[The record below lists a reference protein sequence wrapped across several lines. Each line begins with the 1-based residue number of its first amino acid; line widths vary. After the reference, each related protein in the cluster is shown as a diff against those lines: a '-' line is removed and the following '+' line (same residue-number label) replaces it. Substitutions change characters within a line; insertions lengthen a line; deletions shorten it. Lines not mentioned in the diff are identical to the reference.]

1 MLFRVRRIGRS
12 MQFQNPD
19 ILYLLVVIPI
29 IIAYYIFVSRRRA
42 AMRVSTLGGERMPR
56 TLRYWLRD
64 LPMVLR
70 LSALAVLIVALA
82 RPVEAHSSSE
92 SSTEGIDIVLAMDI
106 SGSMLAK
113 DFEPDRITA
122 SKHLA
127 SEFAAE
133 RIGDRI
139 SVVAFAGEA
148 FTQCPL
154 TSDKASVGTMLSRL
168 RSGVVD
174 DGTAIGNG
182 LATAINRLRESG
194 AKSKVVVLLTDGVN
208 NRGQISPIMAAEIAR
223 DMGIKVYTI
232 GVGTKGQAPM
242 PAVDMFGNQT
252 YVMADVEI
260 DEELL
265 RKIANTTGGEYF
277 RAVDNEALKQIYSQI
292 DEMEKSEVQ
301 ITHYTS
307 YEELYLGWL
316 LLGLL
321 LLVAEFIVERIVLN
335 RIP

>member
-1 MLFRVRRIGRS
+1 

-19 ILYLLVVIPI
+19 ILYLLVVIPL

-42 AMRVSTLGGERMPR
+42 VMRVSTLGGERMPR

>member
-1 MLFRVRRIGRS
+1 
-12 MQFQNPD
+12 MQFHNPE
-19 ILYLLVVIPI
+19 ILYLLAILPVIV
-29 IIAYYIFVSRRRA
+29 AYYIFVGRRRA
-42 AMRVSTLGGERMPR
+42 TMRVSTLQRGRMPR
-56 TLRYWLRD
+56 SVRYYLRH
-64 LPMVLR
+64 LPVVLR
-70 LSALAVLIVALA
+70 LMALAVGIVALA
-82 RPVEAHSSSE
+82 RPVEEHSSTE
-92 SSTEGIDIVLAMDI
+92 TSTEGIDIVLAMDI
-106 SGSMLAK
+106 SGSMLAC

-122 SKHLA
+122 AKQLA
-127 SEFAAE
+127 SEFASE
-133 RIGDRI
+133 RVGDRI

-182 LATAINRLRESG
+182 LATAINRLRESS

-208 NRGQISPIMAAEIAR
+208 NRGQISPIMAADIAR

-242 PAVDMFGNQT
+242 PVMDKYGNKS
-252 YVMADVEI
+252 YPMVKVEI
-260 DEELL
+260 DEQLL
-265 RKIANTTGGEYF
+265 KNISKTTGGEYF
-277 RAVDNEALKQIYSQI
+277 RAVDNKALEEIYARI
-292 DEMEKSEVQ
+292 NEMEKSEVQ

-307 YEELYLGWL
+307 YEELYFGWL
-316 LLGLL
+316 LLMFLL
-321 LLVAEFIVERIVLN
+321 LALEFVVERVMLN

>member
-1 MLFRVRRIGRS
+1 
-12 MQFQNPD
+12 MQFQNPE
-19 ILYLLVVIPI
+19 ILYLLAIIPVIV
-29 IIAYYIFVSRRRA
+29 AYYIFVSRRRA
-42 AMRVSTLGGERMPR
+42 TMRVSTLQRGRMPR
-56 TLRYWLRD
+56 TLRYYLRH
-64 LPMVLR
+64 LPIVLR
-70 LSALAVLIVALA
+70 LLALTAGIVALA
-82 RPVEAHSSSE
+82 RPVEEHSSTE
-92 SSTEGIDIVLAMDI
+92 TSTEGIDIVLAMDI
-106 SGSMLAK
+106 SGSMLAR

-122 SKHLA
+122 AKQLA

-133 RIGDRI
+133 RVGDRI

-194 AKSKVVVLLTDGVN
+194 SKSKVVVLLTDGVN

-223 DMGIKVYTI
+223 DMGVKVYTI

-242 PAVDMFGNQT
+242 PAMDMFGNKT

-260 DEELL
+260 DEKLL
-265 RKIANTTGGEYF
+265 RSIAKTTGGEYF
-277 RAVDNEALKQIYSQI
+277 RAVDNKALGEIYARI
-292 DEMEKSEVQ
+292 NEMEKSEVQ

-307 YEELYLGWL
+307 YEELYFGWL
-316 LLGLL
+316 LLSLL
-321 LLVAEFIVERIVLN
+321 LLAFEFVVERVVLN

>member
-1 MLFRVRRIGRS
+1 MVVS
-12 MQFQNPD
+12 MQFQNPE
-19 ILYLLVVIPI
+19 ILYLLAVIPI
-29 IIAYYIFVSRRRA
+29 VIAYYIFVGRRRA
-42 AMRVSTLGGERMPR
+42 SLRVTTLGTERMPR

-64 LPMVLR
+64 MPIVLR
-70 LSALAVLIVALA
+70 LAALAVLIVALA
-82 RPVEAHSSSE
+82 RPVEAHSSTE

-106 SGSMLAK
+106 SGSMLAR

-127 SEFAAE
+127 SEFASM
-133 RIGDRI
+133 RVGDRI

-194 AKSKVVVLLTDGVN
+194 SKSKVVVLLTDGVN

-242 PAVDMFGNQT
+242 PAVDMFGNQS

-260 DEELL
+260 DEQLL
-265 RKIANTTGGEYF
+265 RNIAKTTGGEYF
-277 RAVDNEALKQIYSQI
+277 RAVDNEALKQIYARI

-307 YEELYLGWL
+307 YEELYFGWL

-321 LLVAEFIVERIVLN
+321 LLAAEFAIERLVLN

>member
-1 MLFRVRRIGRS
+1 

-19 ILYLLVVIPI
+19 ILYLLVVIPL

-42 AMRVSTLGGERMPR
+42 AMRVSTLGGERMPH

-194 AKSKVVVLLTDGVN
+194 SKSKVVVLLTDGVN

>member
-1 MLFRVRRIGRS
+1 MVES
-12 MQFQNPD
+12 MQFQNPE
-19 ILYLLVVIPI
+19 ILYILVVIPV
-29 IIAYYIFVSRRRA
+29 IAVYYLFVGRRRA
-42 AMRVSTLGGERMPR
+42 SLRVSTLGGERMPR

-64 LPMVLR
+64 LPIVLR
-70 LSALAVLIVALA
+70 LAALAALIIALA
-82 RPVEAHSSSE
+82 RPVEVHSSTE

-106 SGSMLAK
+106 SGSMLAR

-127 SEFAAE
+127 SEFASM
-133 RIGDRI
+133 RVGDRI

-194 AKSKVVVLLTDGVN
+194 SKSKVVVLLTDGVN

-232 GVGTKGQAPM
+232 GVGTKGKAPM

-260 DEELL
+260 DEQLL
-265 RKIANTTGGEYF
+265 RNIAKTTGGEYF
-277 RAVDNEALKQIYSQI
+277 RAVDNEALKQIYARI

-307 YEELYLGWL
+307 YEELYFGWL

-321 LLVAEFIVERIVLN
+321 LLAAEFAMERLVLN

>member
-1 MLFRVRRIGRS
+1 
-12 MQFQNPD
+12 MQFHNPE
-19 ILYLLVVIPI
+19 ILYLLAIIPI
-29 IIAYYIFVSRRRA
+29 IVAYYIFVSRRRA
-42 AMRVSTLGGERMPR
+42 TMRVSTLQRGRMPR
-56 TLRYWLRD
+56 TLRYYLRH
-64 LPMVLR
+64 LPIVLR
-70 LSALAVLIVALA
+70 VLALTAGIVALA
-82 RPVEAHSSSE
+82 RPVEEHSSTE
-92 SSTEGIDIVLAMDI
+92 TSTEGIDIVLAMDI
-106 SGSMLAK
+106 SGSMLAR

-122 SKHLA
+122 AKQLA
-127 SEFAAE
+127 SEFASE
-133 RIGDRI
+133 RMGDRI

-194 AKSKVVVLLTDGVN
+194 SKSKVVVLLTDGVN

-223 DMGIKVYTI
+223 DMGVKVYTI

-242 PAVDMFGNQT
+242 PAMDMFGNKT

-260 DEELL
+260 DEQLL
-265 RKIANTTGGEYF
+265 RNIAKITGGEYF
-277 RAVDNEALKQIYSQI
+277 RAVDNKALGEIYARI
-292 DEMEKSEVQ
+292 NEMEKSEVQ

-307 YEELYLGWL
+307 YEELYFGWL
-316 LLGLL
+316 LLTLL
-321 LLVAEFIVERIVLN
+321 LLVLEFLVERVVLN

>member
-1 MLFRVRRIGRS
+1 
-12 MQFQNPD
+12 MQFQNPE
-19 ILYLLVVIPI
+19 ILYLLAVIPI
-29 IIAYYIFVSRRRA
+29 VIVYYIFVGRRRA
-42 AMRVSTLGGERMPR
+42 SLRVTTLGTERMPR

-64 LPMVLR
+64 LPIVLR
-70 LSALAVLIVALA
+70 LAALAVLIVALA
-82 RPVEAHSSSE
+82 RPVEAHSSTE

-106 SGSMLAK
+106 SGSMLAR

-127 SEFAAE
+127 SEFASM
-133 RIGDRI
+133 RVGDRI

-194 AKSKVVVLLTDGVN
+194 SKSKVVVLLTDGVN

-260 DEELL
+260 DEQLL
-265 RKIANTTGGEYF
+265 RSIAKTTGGEYF
-277 RAVDNEALKQIYSQI
+277 RAVDNEALKQIYARI

-307 YEELYLGWL
+307 YEELYFGWL
-316 LLGLL
+316 LLGMLL
-321 LLVAEFIVERIVLN
+321 LAAEFAIERLVLN

>member
-1 MLFRVRRIGRS
+1 
-12 MQFQNPD
+12 MQFQNPE
-19 ILYLLVVIPI
+19 ILYLLAVIPI
-29 IIAYYIFVSRRRA
+29 VIAYYIFVGRRRA
-42 AMRVSTLGGERMPR
+42 SLRVTTLGTERMPR

-64 LPMVLR
+64 MPIVLR
-70 LSALAVLIVALA
+70 LAALAVLIVALA
-82 RPVEAHSSSE
+82 RPVEAHSSTE

-106 SGSMLAK
+106 SGSMLAR

-127 SEFAAE
+127 SEFASM
-133 RIGDRI
+133 RVGDRI

-194 AKSKVVVLLTDGVN
+194 SKSKVVVLLTDGVN

-242 PAVDMFGNQT
+242 PAVDMFGNQS

-260 DEELL
+260 DEQLL
-265 RKIANTTGGEYF
+265 RSIAKTTGGEYF
-277 RAVDNEALKQIYSQI
+277 RAVDNEALKQIYARI

-307 YEELYLGWL
+307 YEELYFGWL

-321 LLVAEFIVERIVLN
+321 LLAAEFAIERLVLN

>member
-1 MLFRVRRIGRS
+1 MVVS
-12 MQFQNPD
+12 MQFQNPE
-19 ILYLLVVIPI
+19 ILYLLAVIPI
-29 IIAYYIFVSRRRA
+29 VIAYYIFVGRRRA
-42 AMRVSTLGGERMPR
+42 SLRVTTLGTERMPR

-64 LPMVLR
+64 MPIVLR
-70 LSALAVLIVALA
+70 LAALAVLIVALA
-82 RPVEAHSSSE
+82 RPVEAHSSTE

-106 SGSMLAK
+106 SGSMLAR

-127 SEFAAE
+127 SEFASM
-133 RIGDRI
+133 RVGDRI

-194 AKSKVVVLLTDGVN
+194 SKSKVVVLLTDGVN

-242 PAVDMFGNQT
+242 PAVDMFGNQS

-260 DEELL
+260 DEQLL
-265 RKIANTTGGEYF
+265 RNIAKTTGGEYF
-277 RAVDNEALKQIYSQI
+277 RAVDNEALKQIYARI

-307 YEELYLGWL
+307 YEELYFGWL

-321 LLVAEFIVERIVLN
+321 LLGVEFILERIVLN

>member
-1 MLFRVRRIGRS
+1 
-12 MQFQNPD
+12 MQFQNPE
-19 ILYLLVVIPI
+19 ILYILVVIPV
-29 IIAYYIFVSRRRA
+29 IAVYYLFVGRRRA
-42 AMRVSTLGGERMPR
+42 SLRVSTLGGEHMPR

-64 LPMVLR
+64 LPIVLR
-70 LSALAVLIVALA
+70 LAALAALIIALA
-82 RPVEAHSSSE
+82 RPVEVHSSTE

-106 SGSMLAK
+106 SGSMLAR

-127 SEFAAE
+127 SEFASM
-133 RIGDRI
+133 RVGDRI

-194 AKSKVVVLLTDGVN
+194 SKSKVVVLLTDGVN

-232 GVGTKGQAPM
+232 GVGTKGKAPM

-260 DEELL
+260 DEQLL
-265 RKIANTTGGEYF
+265 RNIAKTTGGEYF
-277 RAVDNEALKQIYSQI
+277 RAVDNEALKQIYARI

-307 YEELYLGWL
+307 YEELYFGWL

-321 LLVAEFIVERIVLN
+321 LLAAEFAMERLVLN

>member
-1 MLFRVRRIGRS
+1 MVVS
-12 MQFQNPD
+12 MQFQNPE
-19 ILYLLVVIPI
+19 ILYLLAVIPI
-29 IIAYYIFVSRRRA
+29 VIAYYIFVGRRRA
-42 AMRVSTLGGERMPR
+42 SLRVTTLGTERMPR

-64 LPMVLR
+64 MPIVLR
-70 LSALAVLIVALA
+70 LAALAVLIVALA
-82 RPVEAHSSSE
+82 RPVEAHSSTE

-106 SGSMLAK
+106 SGSMLAR

-127 SEFAAE
+127 SEFASM
-133 RIGDRI
+133 RVGDRI

-194 AKSKVVVLLTDGVN
+194 SKSKVVVLLTDGVN

-260 DEELL
+260 DEQLL
-265 RKIANTTGGEYF
+265 RSIAKTTGGEYF
-277 RAVDNEALKQIYSQI
+277 RAVDNEALKQIYARI

-307 YEELYLGWL
+307 YEELYFGWL

-321 LLVAEFIVERIVLN
+321 LLGVEFILERIVLN

>member
-1 MLFRVRRIGRS
+1 
-12 MQFQNPD
+12 MQFQNPE
-19 ILYLLVVIPI
+19 ILYLLAIIPVVV
-29 IIAYYIFVSRRRA
+29 AYYIFVSRRRA
-42 AMRVSTLGGERMPR
+42 TMRVSTLQRGRMPR
-56 TLRYWLRD
+56 TLRYYLRH
-64 LPMVLR
+64 LPIVLR
-70 LSALAVLIVALA
+70 LMALTAGIVALA
-82 RPVEAHSSSE
+82 RPVEEHSSTE
-92 SSTEGIDIVLAMDI
+92 TSTEGIDIVLAMDI
-106 SGSMLAK
+106 SGSMLAR

-122 SKHLA
+122 AKQLA

-133 RIGDRI
+133 RVGDRI

-194 AKSKVVVLLTDGVN
+194 SKSKVVVLLTDGVN

-223 DMGIKVYTI
+223 DMGVKVYTI

-242 PAVDMFGNQT
+242 PAMDMFGNKT

-260 DEELL
+260 DEKLL
-265 RKIANTTGGEYF
+265 RSIAKTTGGEYF
-277 RAVDNEALKQIYSQI
+277 RAVDNKALGEIYARI
-292 DEMEKSEVQ
+292 NEMEKSEVQ

-307 YEELYLGWL
+307 YEELYFGWL
-316 LLGLL
+316 LLSLL
-321 LLVAEFIVERIVLN
+321 LLAFEFVVERVVLN

>member
-1 MLFRVRRIGRS
+1 MVVS
-12 MQFQNPD
+12 MQFQNPE
-19 ILYLLVVIPI
+19 ILYLLAVIPI
-29 IIAYYIFVSRRRA
+29 VIVYYIFVGRRRA
-42 AMRVSTLGGERMPR
+42 SLRVTTLGTERMPR

-64 LPMVLR
+64 MPIVLR
-70 LSALAVLIVALA
+70 LAALAVLIVALA
-82 RPVEAHSSSE
+82 RPVEAHSSTE

-106 SGSMLAK
+106 SGSMLAR

-127 SEFAAE
+127 SEFASM
-133 RIGDRI
+133 RVGDRI

-194 AKSKVVVLLTDGVN
+194 SKSKVVVLLTDGVN

-242 PAVDMFGNQT
+242 PAVDMFGNQS

-260 DEELL
+260 DEQLL
-265 RKIANTTGGEYF
+265 RNIAKTTGGEYF
-277 RAVDNEALKQIYSQI
+277 RAVDNEALKQIYARI

-307 YEELYLGWL
+307 YEELYFGWL

-321 LLVAEFIVERIVLN
+321 LLAAEFAIERLVLN